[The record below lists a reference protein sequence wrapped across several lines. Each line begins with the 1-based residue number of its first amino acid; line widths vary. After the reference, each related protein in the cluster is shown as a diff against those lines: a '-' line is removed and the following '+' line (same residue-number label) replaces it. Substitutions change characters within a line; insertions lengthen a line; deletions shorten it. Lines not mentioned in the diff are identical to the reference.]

1 MGRGK
6 TTLRNHLHSPDSMAM
21 IRAIKHF
28 GAQIDLFSDR
38 IEIEGLGG
46 QLRAAEDIIDA
57 GNSGQILRF
66 IGALAAIL
74 PSYTVLT
81 GDLSIRHRRP
91 IQPLLDSLQRLGVF
105 AKSTRLDGFAPIV
118 IRGPLKGGETEIEGE
133 DSQPVSGLLIAAS
146 FADGPTEIQ
155 VKNPGEKPWID
166 LTLSWL
172 EYLKLAYE
180 REDYTY
186 YRVQGGGGFE
196 GFDYTV
202 PGDFSSLTFPLIAA
216 LISDS
221 TLTLGNVDMVDV
233 QGDKKIIQILKG
245 MGAKITVDHK
255 KKELHVKRG
264 NRLRGIEIDIND
276 CIDAVTPLAV
286 LGCYAEGKTEIRNG
300 GIARKKECDR
310 ISAIAKELKKMGAYI
325 QEKEDGLT
333 IHSSPLKGAVV
344 NTYHDHRM
352 VMSLSVAALGAQG
365 ETVVQEVSSI
375 SKTYRNFAN
384 HLQQLGANLEEKG

>member
-1 MGRGK
+1 
-6 TTLRNHLHSPDSMAM
+6 M

-28 GAQIDLFSDR
+28 GAQIDLFPDR

-46 QLRAAEDIIDA
+46 QLRAAEDIINA

-81 GDLSIRHRRP
+81 GDPSIRHRRP

-118 IRGPLKGGETEIEGE
+118 IRGPLKGGKTEIEGE

-146 FADGPTEIQ
+146 FAEGPTEIQ

-172 EYLKLAYE
+172 KYLKLPYE

-186 YRVQGGGGFE
+186 YRVHGGGGFE
-196 GFDYTV
+196 RFDYTV

-216 LISDS
+216 LVSDS

-233 QGDKKIIQILKG
+233 QGDKKIIQILRE
-245 MGAKITVDHK
+245 MGAKITVDDK
-255 KKELHVKRG
+255 KKELYVERG
-264 NRLRGIEIDIND
+264 GQLKGIQIDIND

-300 GIARKKECDR
+300 AIARKKECDR
-310 ISAIAKELKKMGAYI
+310 ISAIATELKKMGAYI
-325 QEKEDGLT
+325 QEKGDGLT

-352 VMSLSVAALGAQG
+352 VMSLTVAALGAQG
-365 ETVVQEVSSI
+365 ETIVQGVSSI

-384 HLQQLGANLEEKG
+384 HLQQLGADLEERG